1 MTSLTI
7 AVDEETLKRA
17 RVRAIQEG
25 TSSERRSASAA
36 RRVRRLD
43 RGPRPSP
50 VASSLDSSARLDDA
64 ARRTQVFEREEIYD
78 RRRAG

>member
-25 TSSERRSASAA
+25 TSVNAVLRQRLDEYAGSNEA
-36 RRVRRLD
+36 RRRALREILE
-43 RGPRPSP
+43 
-50 VASSLDSSARLDDA
+50 SSARSTMRLG
-64 ARRTQVFEREEIYD
+64 ARSWKREEIHD

>member
-25 TSSERRSASAA
+25 TSVNAVLRQRLDEYAGSNAA
-36 RRVRRLD
+36 RRRALHEL
-43 RGPRPSP
+43 
-50 VASSLDSSARLDDA
+50 LDSSARSTMRLGG
-64 ARRTQVFEREEIYD
+64 RKWKREELHD
-78 RRRAG
+78 RQRTR

>member
-25 TSSERRSASAA
+25 TSVNAVLRQ
-36 RRVRRLD
+36 RLD
-43 RGPRPSP
+43 EYAGSTEARLR
-50 VASSLDSSARLDDA
+50 ALRELLDSSARSTMRLGGRSFD
-64 ARRTQVFEREEIYD
+64 REEIYD

>member
-25 TSSERRSASAA
+25 TSVNAILRQ
-36 RRVRRLD
+36 RLD
-43 RGPRPSP
+43 EYAGSNEAQRR
-50 VASSLDSSARLDDA
+50 ALHELLDSSARSTMRLGE
-64 ARRTQVFEREEIYD
+64 RKWKREEIHD